1 MKMIYKPYVLVTGAS
16 SGIGKVTARLFAENG
31 YTVYAVSRSIEE
43 KTEDIGK
50 GKIISY
56 KADVTD
62 ESSLRELRERIDEL
76 SIIIHAAGFGI
87 AGSAEDMPI
96 EEARKQMDVNYF
108 GPMLVN
114 HVFLPLLRRKSA
126 LPPQNAE
133 TGRRGGTVT
142 GPLSA
147 AVRRSRHV
155 NHCPN
160 SDSCFLQ

>member
-87 AGSAEDMPI
+87 AGS
-96 EEARKQMDVNYF
+96 
-108 GPMLVN
+108 L
-114 HVFLPLLRRKSA
+114 
-126 LPPQNAE
+126 
-133 TGRRGGTVT
+133 
-142 GPLSA
+142 
-147 AVRRSRHV
+147 
-155 NHCPN
+155 
-160 SDSCFLQ
+160 